1 MKKTIQLNESELINI
16 INKVLNEQTK
26 STTTT
31 SPVKGKDCGNN
42 QFPCG
47 GGCCNNGGAGYR
59 TTCVDGMCRD
69 YSVSNPTK

>member
-1 MKKTIQLNESELINI
+1 MKKTIQLNEYELINI

-31 SPVKGKDCGNN
+31 SPAKAKDCGYN

-47 GGCCNNGGAGYR
+47 GGCCTNGGSGYN
-59 TTCVDGMCRD
+59 TMCVNGMCRD